1 MQPWL
6 LSVTGNGDT
15 LFRKMTDESRV
26 EAHASSESSP
36 SVAPLALHH
45 AISRDYLLHHGV
57 APAGILDDGRLLIL
71 LAPGAF
77 TEAISEIAS
86 TYDLTPV
93 VQEAT
98 RGELERQV
106 ERLAGTRA
114 HRDGDEPAELYL
126 ATDIGELANEP
137 PVVRYVNLL
146 LRDAADAGAS
156 DVHLD
161 AFHDSLTARF
171 RIDGVLVPGPPP
183 PAALQHAVISRIK
196 LLAELDVAE
205 RRRPQDGRLRVR
217 LDAGEFDMRVSTVPT
232 MFGESIALRL
242 LDRGGQPISLDELG
256 MSTDLLEQVSRLA
269 GRRHGMLLVAGP
281 TGSGKTTTLYAALQR
296 RERSAEKIV
305 SVEDPIEYHLENV
318 TQVPVHRGAG
328 VTFASALRS
337 ILRQDPDVVMIGEMR
352 DSETAEIG
360 VQAAMTGHLVF
371 STIHTRDA
379 AGTIPRLVD
388 LGVPP
393 YLVAGVLDAVLAQR
407 LVRRTCN
414 RCRVSYRPEA
424 AIMAAIGDYIES
436 GTELSRGS
444 GCRECRGTGYRGRIG
459 VFELLV
465 VDDHLRQLIVAGA
478 ARHELYDAAIT
489 AGMVPLIAD
498 GYTKALA
505 GLTTVEEVMRATEA

>member
-1 MQPWL
+1 MVNDRDPDPR
-6 LSVTGNGDT
+6 G
-15 LFRKMTDESRV
+15 
-26 EAHASSESSP
+26 SSESSP
-36 SVAPLALHH
+36 GFTSVPLHR

-57 APAGILDDGRLLIL
+57 APAGLLEDGRLLIL
-71 LAPGAF
+71 SAPGAF
-77 TEAISEIAS
+77 AEAISEIAS
-86 TYDLTPV
+86 AYDLTPV
-93 VQEAT
+93 VREAT
-98 RGELERQV
+98 RGELERQI
-106 ERLAGTRA
+106 ERLAGTNTDKEPVESA
-114 HRDGDEPAELYL
+114 DEYM
-126 ATDIGELANEP
+126 ATDIRDLANEP

-171 RIDGVLVPGPPP
+171 RVDGVLVPGPPP

-217 LDAGEFDMRVSTVPT
+217 LDSGEFDMRVSTVPT

-242 LDRGGQPISLDELG
+242 LDRRGQPISLDKLG
-256 MSTDLLEQVSRLA
+256 MSTDLLEQVARLA
-269 GRRHGMLLVAGP
+269 ARRHGMLLVAGP

-388 LGVPP
+388 LGIPP

-424 AIMAAIGDYIES
+424 AVVAAIGDHLDGS
-436 GTELSRGS
+436 AELSRGS
-444 GCRECRGTGYRGRIG
+444 GCRECRGTGFRGRIG

-465 VDDHLRQLIVAGA
+465 LNDRIRALIGRDAP
-478 ARHELYDAAIT
+478 RHELQSAAIET
-489 AGMVPLIAD
+489 GMVPLVSD
-498 GYTKALA
+498 GYAKALA
-505 GLTTVEEVMRATEA
+505 GLTTVEEVIRATEA

>member
-1 MQPWL
+1 MQVWH
-6 LSVTGNGDT
+6 LSVPAPPLPLSSMANDRD
-15 LFRKMTDESRV
+15 LDPRASPESRPGF
-26 EAHASSESSP
+26 AS
-36 SVAPLALHH
+36 VPLHR

-57 APAGILDDGRLLIL
+57 APAGLLDDGRLLIL
-71 LAPGAF
+71 SAPGAF
-77 TEAISEIAS
+77 AEAISEIAS
-86 TYDLTPV
+86 AYDLTPV

-98 RGELERQV
+98 RGELERQI
-106 ERLAGTRA
+106 ERLAGTNTEKEA
-114 HRDGDEPAELYL
+114 DESADGYM
-126 ATDIGELANEP
+126 ATDIRELANEP

-161 AFHDSLTARF
+161 AFHNSLTARF

-183 PAALQHAVISRIK
+183 PATLQHAVISRIK

-217 LDAGEFDMRVSTVPT
+217 LDSGEFDMRVSTVPT

-242 LDRGGQPISLDELG
+242 LDRGGQPIALDDLG
-256 MSTDLLEQVSRLA
+256 MSADLLEQVARLA
-269 GRRHGMLLVAGP
+269 ARRHGMLLIAGP

-296 RERSAEKIV
+296 RDRAAEKIV

-318 TQVPVHRGAG
+318 TQVPVHRVAG

-379 AGTIPRLVD
+379 AGTIPRLLD
-388 LGVPP
+388 LGIPR
-393 YLVAGVLDAVLAQR
+393 YLVAGILDAVLAQR

-414 RCRVSYRPEA
+414 RCRVSYRPETA
-424 AIMAAIGDYIES
+424 ALAAIGHCSEN
-436 GTELSRGS
+436 TVELSRGS
-444 GCRECRGTGYRGRIG
+444 GCRECRGTGFRGRIG

-465 VDDHLRQLIVAGA
+465 VNDNLRQLITAGA
-478 ARHELYDAAIT
+478 ARHELCDAAVA
-489 AGMVPLIAD
+489 AGMVPLVSD
-498 GYTKALA
+498 GYAKALA
-505 GLTTVEEVMRATEA
+505 GLTTVEEVIRATEA